1 MAKIGLKWQKKSKL
15 TKIKGR
21 MRTIGVKP
29 LGPLG
34 EKSKGGDNSLA
45 FSKRKGKKREI
56 FRPFVCLSPSRV
68 QEPAR
73 QALDAASQTSEPVRQ
88 ASEPAR

>member
-1 MAKIGLKWQKKSKL
+1 MAKIGLKWQ
-15 TKIKGR
+15 TKVQTDQDKRPDEDYWCQASGASGR
-21 MRTIGVKP
+21 E
-29 LGPLG
+29 

-56 FRPFVCLSPSRV
+56 FCPFICLSPSRV

-73 QALDAASQTSEPVRQ
+73 QALDAARQ